1 MGLKTAKRVWCK
13 KPRHLDRLVIS
24 DPKQHV
30 RKGAR
35 VRVTRRENELKDVR
49 LEKRGRSAV
58 THPILHFQT
67 TPSAFDGLSV
77 SIRIGGVH
85 EIFTMVHSQM
95 SEVAP
100 RYVGNVTISAPFVRD
115 DYRTGCDVVPYR

>member
-1 MGLKTAKRVWCK
+1 MNWTVE
-13 KPRHLDRLVIS
+13 LVQQIIKFDNLGVQS
-24 DPKQHV
+24 MIGTFLSKCHHPCPS
-30 RKGAR
+30 
-35 VRVTRRENELKDVR
+35 LDVR

-115 DYRTGCDVVPYR
+115 DYRTGCDVVPYP